1 MMQAFQLPASTRNQW
16 RRLLMGYAVFAV
28 VAVRTL
34 YNATQFRTANMAPIA
49 ALLAVILFLF
59 STEPALT
66 RRVKWYPYLYTPL
79 YALSALGLGLQH
91 PYFDVW
97 GILFIYPSV
106 QVLRFFKPMLTITWL
121 ITYAVIVLGVLTL
134 TLGVAGFTA
143 GLTMVAGSIGFVSFE
158 ILYTQAE
165 AAQRNSQKL
174 LADLREAHN
183 KLVAFTGQVEELTTV
198 QERNRLAR
206 DLHDTV
212 SQEIFSITLNAQA
225 VSVLLER
232 DPERVPAQLDQLQVL
247 TNGTLVKLRSLITQL
262 HPPQT
267 SQNPS
272 TPPPPSADLGL

>member
-1 MMQAFQLPASTRNQW
+1 MIQALQLPASTRNQW
-16 RRLLMGYAVFAV
+16 QRLLMGYAVFAV

-34 YNATQFRTANMAPIA
+34 YNATQFRTVSVTPIA
-49 ALLAVILFLF
+49 ILLVVILILF
-59 STEPALT
+59 TTEPALS
-66 RRVKWYPYLYTPL
+66 RRLRWYPYLYTPL
-79 YALSALGLGLQH
+79 YALFALGLGLQH

-97 GILFIYPSV
+97 GTLFIYSSV
-106 QVLRFFKPMLTITWL
+106 QAPRFFKPRFAVIWL
-121 ITYAVIVLGVLTL
+121 IAYVLIVLGALTL

-143 GLTMVAGSIGFVSFE
+143 GLTMVAGAIGFLSFD

-183 KLVAFTGQVEELTTV
+183 KLVEYTGQVEELTAV

-247 TNGTLVKLRSLITQL
+247 ANGTLAKLRSLITQL
-262 HPPQT
+262 HPPQ
-267 SQNPS
+267 PS
-272 TPPPPSADLGL
+272 